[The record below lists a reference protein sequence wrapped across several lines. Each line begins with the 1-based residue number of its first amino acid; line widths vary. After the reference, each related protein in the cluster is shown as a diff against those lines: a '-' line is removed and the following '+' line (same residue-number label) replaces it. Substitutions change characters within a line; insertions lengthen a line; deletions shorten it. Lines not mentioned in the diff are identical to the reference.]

1 MTIDATELHRR
12 LRALDVHLAE
22 STDLFDHFWPLEL
35 GPPTG
40 EAALAEAEQA
50 CGIPAPEPLRS
61 FLLQHAA
68 SGRFGYSLKEEHLE
82 ALDAEYT
89 GAQGGF
95 MLLSPVE
102 MVEARARIAAYMDE
116 GFDLGAMLPF
126 VKDHSAA
133 TWLCVTTGRHG
144 VVVAHVH
151 HDADDG
157 SSGGE
162 LTGSSGGGAAGGSGP
177 PWEDQPEQ
185 GWPPARPSGSSRR
198 ETSRA
203 RAPRPG
209 AGAAS

>member
-157 SSGGE
+157 EFERWDADGFFDGWSASGF
-162 LTGSSGGGAAGGSGP
+162 SVDFR
-177 PWEDQPEQ
+177 WEDQPEQ
-185 GWPPARPSGSSRR
+185 VVARFR
-198 ETSRA
+198 EA
-203 RAPRPG
+203 FGLEPE
-209 AGAAS
+209 